1 MTGTAGSTPSHCL
14 LSPALALSATTRFS
28 SRMSRKQKRE
38 SNSGIVGGLAALAIR
53 AKTYVMMD
61 QGRQDLPPTV
71 KTSGGTK
78 LKPSGKKN
86 SCEDSTTVN
95 TRESE
100 EGSQVVEKLDGKER
114 RQAVSYKKT
123 QKKTEKKA
131 AAQNSASE
139 STAEIT
145 KESSEERKK
154 NIVQSKGGRLKEEML
169 EENQN
174 TLTRHISS
182 SSNQPMMN
190 QSSQSTEDLESVDEN
205 SEMSSGGA
213 QRTLKRRSK
222 MVTVKLD
229 ERSDMGKLADQI
241 VPQLNSMQRNL
252 LGLLF
257 FNELSDN
264 IVEDLVTQQLDM
276 MSSHQFAQTL
286 GTLDKEVK
294 VR

>member
-1 MTGTAGSTPSHCL
+1 M
-14 LSPALALSATTRFS
+14 
-28 SRMSRKQKRE
+28 
-38 SNSGIVGGLAALAIR
+38 AIR

-100 EGSQVVEKLDGKER
+100 EGSQVVKKVDGKETR
-114 RQAVSYKKT
+114 RAVSYKKT

-182 SSNQPMMN
+182 SCNQPMMN

-257 FNELSDN
+257 FNELSEN

-294 VR
+294 VRR